1 MNVHAE
7 RCATFR
13 RSASR
18 KPPPKDK
25 SVRRLLR
32 ALAVHVEPFP
42 SARLEHR
49 GGGAAARDR
58 REGRRQEI
66 GAKGRRR
73 RGSLIVAKE
82 GD

>member
-32 ALAVHVEPFP
+32 ALAVHVEPFRP
-42 SARLEHR
+42 LDWSIAVAARL
-49 GGGAAARDR
+49 
-58 REGRRQEI
+58 QEI
-66 GAKGRRR
+66 GAKGEGKRSARRR
-73 RGSLIVAKE
+73 E
-82 GD
+82 GGAVH